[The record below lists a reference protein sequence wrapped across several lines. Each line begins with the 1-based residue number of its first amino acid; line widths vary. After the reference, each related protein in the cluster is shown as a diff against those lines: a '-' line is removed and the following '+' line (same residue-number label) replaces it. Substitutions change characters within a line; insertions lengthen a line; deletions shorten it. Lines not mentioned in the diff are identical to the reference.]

1 MKSFYFGGQFNFR
14 YKDFS
19 IENIANDYRSKIL
32 GDYNLWLNKPKN
44 DFVITKDN
52 ILYVGPFYFTDYKDG
67 EHIVNFES
75 ESIKR
80 ATDCVF
86 VLSNESAPGTVTEI
100 VQSVLL
106 NKDIHIYYVKKN
118 IPSEEVDTV
127 FKSDLW
133 YPITFVMNNSKSYE
147 IYGFDTYEEAANRC
161 IEVFKK
167 IMK

>member
-1 MKSFYFGGQFNFR
+1 MF
-14 YKDFS
+14 
-19 IENIANDYRSKIL
+19 IENVS
-32 GDYNLWLNKPKN
+32 KN

-106 NKDIHIYYVKKN
+106 NKDIHIYYVEKIFLLRKL
-118 IPSEEVDTV
+118 IRG
-127 FKSDLW
+127 
-133 YPITFVMNNSKSYE
+133 SKA
-147 IYGFDTYEEAANRC
+147 ICG
-161 IEVFKK
+161 IQ
-167 IMK
+167 